1 MNRADFQKLA
11 KIRLEEARTLLDHKK
26 YDGAYYLAGY
36 AVECGL
42 KACIAKLTKQDDFP
56 PERQFVEK
64 CYTHDSE
71 KLLVASELKKAKD
84 EAVENDSAL
93 STNWGIVQ
101 LWKESDRYQRKGNA
115 EAQTLYDAI
124 TDPEHGVM
132 QWIEQNW

>member
-1 MNRADFQKLA
+1 M
-11 KIRLEEARTLLDHKK
+11 
-26 YDGAYYLAGY
+26 
-36 AVECGL
+36 
-42 KACIAKLTKQDDFP
+42 
-56 PERQFVEK
+56 
-64 CYTHDSE
+64 
-71 KLLVASELKKAKD
+71 ASELKKAKD